1 MLELKITVQLL
12 GSAEKDII
20 GIKEAIAYL
29 LEKWADV
36 IKFEIKTS
44 EPLQLTMGDKSQ
56 IRQKITKAFALQELK
71 AKNLT
76 LDEMQNIVA
85 ALAELSQDAET
96 QSL

>member
-12 GSAEKDII
+12 DSAEKDII
-20 GIKEAIAYL
+20 GIKEALAYMF
-29 LEKWADV
+29 EKKEWADV

-44 EPLQLTMGDKSQ
+44 EPLQLTLGE
-56 IRQKITKAFALQELK
+56 IRQTITKARALQELK

-76 LDEMQNIVA
+76 LPEMQNIVA
-85 ALAELSQDAET
+85 ALAELSKDAET